1 MPFDVAHLS
10 EFLTAGLT
18 AGAIYALIAYGYNV
32 VFATSGVLNFAHGQ
46 IFMVGMML
54 GAVLYGA
61 AGLPILLVVAV
72 VVLAGAVLGLAE
84 EWVAIRPLRRRASGA
99 MGWVLSTLGVSIV
112 LQSAFSLAFGPQL
125 RAIPPLTGVDPF
137 RVRGVLVDP
146 GSLLVIGVALVVGVA
161 LHLFY
166 ERTLLGRTLGAVNQ
180 DADAA
185 AVRGIPV
192 SAMTALAFV
201 IGSALASLTGLL
213 AGSLSAASP
222 SVGLEY
228 GLKGF
233 VVAAAGGVPS
243 IKGAV
248 IAGLA
253 IGLLEQAAAVYI
265 GSGYR
270 NAVVF
275 VALLVVLMRRPAGLF
290 GAQSVRLV

>member
-1 MPFDVAHLS
+1 MGQLS
-10 EFLTAGLT
+10 DFLTAGLT
-18 AGAIYALIAYGYNV
+18 TGAIYALIAYGYNV
-32 VFATSGVLNFAHGQ
+32 VFATTGVLNFAHGQ

-54 GAVLYGA
+54 GAVLLGGF
-61 AGLPILLVVAV
+61 GLPVPLVVV
-72 VVLAGAVLGLAE
+72 LVVLAGAVLGFAE
-84 EWVAIRPLRRRASGA
+84 ERVAIRPLRRRANGA
-99 MGWVLSTLGVSIV
+99 MGWVLSTLGASVV
-112 LQSAFSLAFGPQL
+112 LQSAFSVALGPQL
-125 RAIPPLTGVDPF
+125 RAVPSLLGIDSRHVG
-137 RVRGVLVDP
+137 GVLVDP
-146 GSLLVIGVALVVGVA
+146 DSLLVIAVALLVGIV

-180 DADAA
+180 DAEAA
-185 AVRGIPV
+185 AIRGIPV
-192 SAMTALAFV
+192 SVMTALAFV

-243 IKGAV
+243 IKGAI

-253 IGLLEQAAAVYI
+253 IGLLEQAAAVYV

-270 NAVVF
+270 NAAVF

-290 GAQSVRLV
+290 GVQSVRMV